1 MNFTGLK
8 SFFQS
13 TSNLKILFG
22 FATIE
27 NNEMK
32 KLLILLFL
40 GLIIRLF
47 FIPNPGFAADIA
59 YWKSWSLAVAEK
71 GIVWTTLETNYN
83 YAPAFLYY
91 LKAVGST
98 YLFLAQPINLQTF
111 WQATNLF
118 FLLLIKL
125 PVIIVDLLTAYS
137 LWWLLKKYLKTKTTK
152 RINLP
157 LIAAGFY
164 LFNPF
169 IIFDSA
175 YWGQVCSIGAGLIL
189 LSLILLWQKKSL
201 WAVGVA
207 TLAFLL
213 KLQMLFYLPLILL
226 WILKKEGWQKLIAS
240 LGVIVFVSFLICLPF
255 ITSHHMEKITTL
267 ILASADY
274 FPYLSLNAYNLWW
287 LFAKGA
293 GFTTLDRILV
303 FGITPAKFIGLFLFF
318 VFYLLSLSL
327 LWQKTT
333 KKTLIK
339 ACLWVALAF
348 FMLPTQMHERY
359 LYPAFLFLAL
369 MIPEISQLY
378 QEKKRSIKLYFYLV
392 IIILLPLTGFYNLHN
407 VLALN
412 YPQYALPILDKLNL
426 NELTL
431 IVAGIH
437 LILFL
442 GLSIVFIREI
452 NPRLSIAILSL
463 AGLMIISKQVAFLA
477 AKEIPLTKITPIYQ
491 EQSYGSLMKNLTVSS
506 SWGPKSWS
514 FLSVNYFFYRQGI
527 GSHANS
533 QIIYPLNGQFKR
545 FVTDMGIDAEA
556 GTQGTVEFKIL
567 ADGRLL
573 YESGKMGRFDLP
585 RHAEVTVEKAQNLE
599 LIITDAQDGI
609 IDDHADWLNPTL
621 YK

>member
-1 MNFTGLK
+1 
-8 SFFQS
+8 
-13 TSNLKILFG
+13 
-22 FATIE
+22 
-27 NNEMK
+27 MK

-59 YWKSWSLAVAEK
+59 YWKSWSLAAAEK

-98 YLFLAQPINLQTF
+98 YLFLAQPINLQAF
-111 WQATNLF
+111 WQATNLL

-125 PVIIVDLLTAYS
+125 LVIIVDLLTAYG
-137 LWWLLKKYLKTKTTK
+137 LWWLLEKHLKTKTPK

-169 IIFDSA
+169 IIFNGA
-175 YWGQVCSIGAGLIL
+175 YWGQVGSIGTGLL
-189 LSLILLWQKKSL
+189 FLSLILLWQKKSL
-201 WAVGVA
+201 RAIGVI

-213 KLQMLFYLPLILL
+213 KLQMLFYLPLLLL
-226 WILKKEGWQKLIAS
+226 WIFKKEGWQKLITS
-240 LGVIVFVSFLICLPF
+240 LGTMTIVFFLVCLPF
-255 ITSHHMEKITTL
+255 ILSHHMEKVTTL

-293 GFTTLDRILV
+293 GFTTIDRILV

-327 LWQKTT
+327 LWQKTN

-339 ACLWVALAF
+339 TCLWVALAF

-359 LYPAFLFLAL
+359 IYPAFLFLAL

-378 QEKKRSIKLYFYLV
+378 QEKPRSIKLYFYLL
-392 IIILLPLTGFYNLHN
+392 IMTLLPLTCFYNLHN
-407 VLALN
+407 VLAIN
-412 YPQYALPILDKLNL
+412 YPQYALSILAQLNF

-442 GLSIVFIREI
+442 GLSIIFIKEI
-452 NPRLSIAILSL
+452 NPRLSLTILSI
-463 AGLMIISKQVAFLA
+463 AAFIIISKQAAFLA
-477 AKEIPLTKITPIYQ
+477 TKEIPLTKITPIYQ
-491 EQSYGSLMKNLTVSS
+491 KQDYGLPMKNLTVNSA
-506 SWGPKSWS
+506 WGPKSWS
-514 FLSVNYFFYRQGI
+514 FLSSNYFFYRQGL

-545 FVTDMGIDAEA
+545 FTTDVGIDAEA
-556 GTQGTVEFKIL
+556 GIQGTVEFKIL
-567 ADGRLL
+567 ADGQLL
-573 YESGKMGRFDLP
+573 YESGKVGRFDLP
-585 RHAEVTVEKAQNLE
+585 RHAEVNIEKAQNLE

-609 IDDHADWLNPTL
+609 NDDHADWLNPTL